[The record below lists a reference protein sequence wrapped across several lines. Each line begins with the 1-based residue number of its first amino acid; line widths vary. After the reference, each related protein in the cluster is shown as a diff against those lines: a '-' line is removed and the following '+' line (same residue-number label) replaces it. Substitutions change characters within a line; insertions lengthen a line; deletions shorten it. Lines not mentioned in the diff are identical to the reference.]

1 MITDPI
7 SDMLTRIRN
16 ASAVRKAE
24 VVLPFSNVKL
34 AIAKILKEEGYIVD
48 FNKENDGISG
58 LKLKLKYNNNQP
70 AIISIKRISKPG
82 CRIYTSVVDLPRV
95 VGGKGLAVI
104 STSQG
109 IMTNKEAR
117 KRKLGGEIICEIF

>member
-16 ASAVRKAE
+16 ASAVKKAE

-34 AIAKILKEEGYIVD
+34 AIAKILKEEGLIENC
-48 FNKENDGISG
+48 NKEDGGISG
-58 LKLKLKYNNNQP
+58 LKLKLKYINNQP
-70 AIISIKRISKPG
+70 AIVSIRRISKPG
-82 CRIYTSVVDLPRV
+82 CRRYVSVADLPKV
-95 VGGKGLAVI
+95 IGGKGIAVI

-117 KRKLGGEIICEIF
+117 KRKLGGEIICEVF